1 MFHPVTGF
9 GGDGVPGTYTFPSNN
24 SNDNAFASSTVRGCV
39 RTGPFSNYTLSLGPG
54 QRATSHCLTRDITDS
69 AKEYLTSAAVV
80 SAMESEDFEAF
91 RQLMEG
97 EPGADGYGMA
107 DGGRLA
113 VGGEMSNDYSGSGGE
128 Y

>member
-9 GGDGVPGTYTFPSNN
+9 GGDGVPGAYILPSNN
-24 SNDNAFASSTVRGCV
+24 NSNTFTSSAVRGCV

-54 QRATSHCLTRDITDS
+54 QRATSHCLTRGITDS
-69 AKEYLTSAAVV
+69 AKEYMTSEAVA
-80 SAMESEDFEAF
+80 SAMESEDFESF

-97 EPGADGYGMA
+97 QPDADGYGMA

-113 VGGEMSNDYSGSGGE
+113 VGGEMSDDYSGSGGE